1 MVDIACFRTGH
12 CRHPSHMT
20 LTGSGLA
27 PRTYHAHAYL
37 LRTAR
42 GNVLF
47 DTGYATHFHAASAQG
62 IYRLYPLVTP
72 ATLAAPLHDQL
83 LAHGIDPASIAA
95 VIVSHFHADHVAG
108 LLDFPQARI
117 VCAGDAWR
125 GVRGRSGLPAVRR
138 AFLPGLMPGD
148 VQDRLDLLEPAQA
161 MPLPADFAPFAH
173 GWDLGGGD
181 LFAVPL
187 PGQAEG
193 QIGLFARTAAGWTL
207 LAADAAWHNESLATP
222 RGPSRLTFLVQHDRR
237 AYNDTLER
245 LRALHARGQVRIR
258 LSHDDEPDRAA
269 PEATT

>member
-1 MVDIACFRTGH
+1 
-12 CRHPSHMT
+12 
-20 LTGSGLA
+20 
-27 PRTYHAHAYL
+27 
-37 LRTAR
+37 
-42 GNVLF
+42 
-47 DTGYATHFHAASAQG
+47 
-62 IYRLYPLVTP
+62 
-72 ATLAAPLHDQL
+72 
-83 LAHGIDPASIAA
+83 
-95 VIVSHFHADHVAG
+95 
-108 LLDFPQARI
+108 
-117 VCAGDAWR
+117 
-125 GVRGRSGLPAVRR
+125 VRGRSGLPAVRR

-187 PGQAEG
+187 PGHAEG

-269 PEATT
+269 PEAIA